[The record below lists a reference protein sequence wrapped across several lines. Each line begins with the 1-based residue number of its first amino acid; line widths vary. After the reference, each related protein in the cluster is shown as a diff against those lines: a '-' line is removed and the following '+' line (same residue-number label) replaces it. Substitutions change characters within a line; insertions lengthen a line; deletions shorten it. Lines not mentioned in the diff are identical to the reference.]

1 MKIFGVGEKTT
12 VTLGKVGRGCLIVK
26 PVQVLAPLYLPPC
39 CQTDQ
44 VSSLL
49 STSNC
54 APAISFVALGPTC
67 KLRLP
72 TKSENKPLKVV
83 IRNYI
88 AAINSAARLV
98 LAMRPQ
104 QAPVSGKVFIQRD
117 YSSGTRCQFQT
128 KFPAE
133 LENRIDRQ
141 QFEETVRTLN
151 NLYAEAEKLGGQ
163 SYLEGC
169 LACLTAY
176 TIFLC
181 METHYEKVLKKVS
194 KYIQEQNEKIYAPQG
209 LLLTDPIERGLRV
222 NRGLF

>member
-54 APAISFVALGPTC
+54 APAISFVALGPTS

-88 AAINSAARLV
+88 AAINR
-98 LAMRPQ
+98 
-104 QAPVSGKVFIQRD
+104 
-117 YSSGTRCQFQT
+117 
-128 KFPAE
+128 
-133 LENRIDRQ
+133 
-141 QFEETVRTLN
+141 
-151 NLYAEAEKLGGQ
+151 
-163 SYLEGC
+163 
-169 LACLTAY
+169 
-176 TIFLC
+176 
-181 METHYEKVLKKVS
+181 
-194 KYIQEQNEKIYAPQG
+194 
-209 LLLTDPIERGLRV
+209 
-222 NRGLF
+222 